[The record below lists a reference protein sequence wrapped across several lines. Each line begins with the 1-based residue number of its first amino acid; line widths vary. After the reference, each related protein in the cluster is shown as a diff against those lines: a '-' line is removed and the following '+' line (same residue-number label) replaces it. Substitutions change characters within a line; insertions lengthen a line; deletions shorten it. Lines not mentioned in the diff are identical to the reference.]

1 MLKDQFTKAGGLS
14 GKIVR
19 MPRYTGTASELFV
32 FRDPLLAEIMV
43 TVKERLD
50 QMEEDEEDNAEGNT
64 DEEYEDSEEDE
75 EEEESD
81 DGDDEDDSGEEENE
95 VGGSEE
101 SNEEATDSGI
111 CISE

>member
-1 MLKDQFTKAGGLS
+1 MFRLKRLLVQHWRNQILVD
-14 GKIVR
+14 
-19 MPRYTGTASELFV
+19 ELFV
-32 FRDPLLAEIMV
+32 FRDPLLTEIMV

-50 QMEEDEEDNAEGNT
+50 QMEEDEENMEGNT
-64 DEEYEDSEEDE
+64 DEEDQDSEEDE
-75 EEEESD
+75 EEGSD
-81 DGDDEDDSGEEENE
+81 DGDDEDDSSGEEENE

>member
-1 MLKDQFTKAGGLS
+1 MRLIRLKEHGSHQMNL
-14 GKIVR
+14 
-19 MPRYTGTASELFV
+19 LV

-50 QMEEDEEDNAEGNT
+50 QMEEDEEDNTEDDT
-64 DEEYEDSEEDE
+64 DEEDEESEEDE
-75 EEEESD
+75 GSD
-81 DGDDEDDSGEEENE
+81 DGDDEGDSGEEENE

-101 SNEEATDSGI
+101 STDSGI